1 MKDLRKANNRGNFQS
16 VLAEHILYV
25 CDFWLWLWGE
35 IKQMCKVRASVAFT
49 YFSKVYPLHIHRF
62 IVSISCMKL
71 IQHLL
76 FGCVCVS
83 IVPKARDNSCS
94 FQYTSIYYTIF
105 TPKLYVV
112 VHRTSDEA

>member
-1 MKDLRKANNRGNFQS
+1 MS
-16 VLAEHILYV
+16 VIFGCGYR
-25 CDFWLWLWGE
+25 GE

-49 YFSKVYPLHIHRF
+49 YFSKAYTLHTHRF

-83 IVPKARDNSCS
+83 MVPKARDNSCT
-94 FQYTSIYYTIF
+94 FQYIYIYTTIF

>member
-1 MKDLRKANNRGNFQS
+1 
-16 VLAEHILYV
+16 
-25 CDFWLWLWGE
+25 
-35 IKQMCKVRASVAFT
+35 MCKVRASVAFT
-49 YFSKVYPLHIHRF
+49 YFSKAYTHIHRF
-62 IVSISCMKL
+62 IVSISCIKL

-83 IVPKARDNSCS
+83 MVPKARDNSCS
-94 FQYTSIYYTIF
+94 FQYKVYTTIF

>member
-1 MKDLRKANNRGNFQS
+1 MS
-16 VLAEHILYV
+16 VIFG
-25 CDFWLWLWGE
+25 CGCGGE

-49 YFSKVYPLHIHRF
+49 YFSKAYTLHIHRS

-83 IVPKARDNSCS
+83 MVPKARDNSCS
-94 FQYTSIYYTIF
+94 FQYKVYTTIF